1 MLITKLN
8 KLIFILFL
16 FLLKPNSLNSI
27 QCYSGNHFSIVE
39 CPSLYCIKQSLE
51 LEFELLMR
59 NFSIFWLD
67 YSISLDSISNLLLEF
82 CFWGKS
88 RRVFLLPFLQSICS
102 IFDFHPIFVTFLD
115 VRDPAI
121 PISKMGIY
129 FCVDRIQHVRYCDG
143 TGVSSICTTYRT
155 IDQCQN
161 VPNLGHICCCSDQ
174 LCNSANIPSIK
185 KALIFTIFGLWIM
198 NIIKN
203 KLLI

>member
-16 FLLKPNSLNSI
+16 FLLKPYSLNSI

-39 CPSLYCIKQSLE
+39 CPSLYCIKQSLG
-51 LEFELLMR
+51 
-59 NFSIFWLD
+59 LD
-67 YSISLDSISNLLLEF
+67 
-82 CFWGKS
+82 
-88 RRVFLLPFLQSICS
+88 
-102 IFDFHPIFVTFLD
+102 T
-115 VRDPAI
+115 
-121 PISKMGIY
+121 
-129 FCVDRIQHVRYCDG
+129 VRYCDG

-185 KALIFTIFGLWIM
+185 KALVFTIFGLWIM